1 MVTKIF
7 RTIQEISERGIT
19 VLLVEQ
25 NARAALRLSHR
36 GYVLENGTI
45 KLSGTG
51 EELLVN
57 EEVRKAYLGV

>member
-1 MVTKIF
+1 MVNKIF
-7 RTIQEISERGIT
+7 KTIQEISKGGIT

-36 GYVLENGTI
+36 GYVLENGI
-45 KLSGTG
+45 IRSSGTG
-51 EELLVN
+51 EELLGN

>member
-1 MVTKIF
+1 MVNKIF
-7 RTIQEISERGIT
+7 RTIQEISNGGIT

-36 GYVLENGTI
+36 GYVLENGI
-45 KLSGTG
+45 IRSSGTG
-51 EELLVN
+51 EELLGN